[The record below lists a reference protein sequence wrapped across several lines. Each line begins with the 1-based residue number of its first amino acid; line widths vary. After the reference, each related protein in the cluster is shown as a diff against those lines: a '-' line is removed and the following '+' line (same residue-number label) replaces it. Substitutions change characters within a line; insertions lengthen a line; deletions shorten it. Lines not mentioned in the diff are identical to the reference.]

1 MKLCYMND
9 ATPLMQ
15 QYFSIKN
22 QHPETL
28 LLFQVGDFYEL
39 FFEDAKTAASAL
51 GIALTARG
59 KNKGEPIPL
68 CGVPV
73 HALDYYLVK
82 LVKLGFKVAICEQL
96 EPPVPGKVVERGVT
110 QVLTP
115 GTLTDTKL
123 LDEKSASYLFSFF
136 PTTHSWGL
144 LFGEL
149 LTAQL
154 YATVLPTAADRTL
167 ESELIR
173 FFPDEILI
181 PPSSLGKTFQGF
193 FKSRG
198 YFTTTVNQDSGQI
211 QEVDAWMIR
220 NLRGSSVQK
229 IYEQES
235 LRHAISLFHAYVAK
249 NQQSALEQFKSIQ
262 FYQPEDFLLLDPS
275 TQRNLELIKSSHDGS
290 RKNTLFAVMDK
301 ATTAMGSR
309 VVKKWLLRPLIKKDM
324 ITARQD
330 AVQLLLQD
338 AGISQKLEDL
348 LQQVGDIERVVGRIG
363 LLRATLH
370 DYLMLAQALAVV
382 PHIVQILN
390 ARKRVQLIEVIAQS
404 IADFSSLHGLLLSA
418 LNDDNSKP
426 WTIKPG
432 FDLELD
438 RLRELVENANQKILE
453 LELQEQQKTGIQ
465 SLKIRFNQAH
475 GYYIEITKAN
485 LDAVPEYYTRHQ
497 TLVGRERF
505 TIASLRDL
513 QQEIFSAKGHI
524 DHVESAVFS
533 RIKAEVV
540 SHISQLRKLAY
551 ALSNLDALLGLSK
564 LAYENGYVRPEFN
577 TERIISIQAGRHPV
591 VAHSLGNSFIPNDT
605 ALNDQESVWIITGPN
620 MGGKSTYLRQV
631 ALINIMAQC
640 GSFVPASAAQLPI
653 LDRIFTR
660 IGAGDNVSEGKSTF
674 LVEMEETASICSQAT
689 KNSLVI
695 LDEVGRGTSTFDGL
709 AIAQAVVEYIA
720 TRVQARCLF
729 ATHYHELTLL
739 QEQIPGI
746 ASYYAASTKTAD
758 GILFLYKIMRGVA
771 DGSFGVEVAKLAG
784 LPDSVIVRAEQI
796 LTVLGSSEINHSEV
810 LKQLP
815 TSDPLMERYE
825 HILAENK
832 ALKNDHA
839 LMAKKVKEQD
849 EILRALGSL
858 DYDNLSPKQAF
869 DLLWKLKQN

>member
-1 MKLCYMND
+1 MQD

-15 QYFSIKN
+15 QYFTIKA
-22 QHPETL
+22 QHPDTIL
-28 LLFQVGDFYEL
+28 MFQVGDFYEL
-39 FFEDAKTAASAL
+39 FFDDAKTAAAAL

-73 HALDYYLVK
+73 HALDHYLTK
-82 LVKLGFKVAICEQL
+82 LVKSGFKVAICEQL
-96 EPPVPGKVVERGVT
+96 EPPVPGRVVERGVT

-115 GTLTDTKL
+115 GTLTDAKL

-136 PTTHSWGL
+136 PTTDSWGL
-144 LFGEL
+144 LFGEI

-154 YATVLPTAADRTL
+154 YATVLPASADRTL

-181 PPSSLGKTFQGF
+181 PPSSLGKTYQGF

-198 YFTTTVNQDSGQI
+198 YFTTMVNQEAGEN
-211 QEVDAWMIR
+211 QEFDAWMVR
-220 NLRGSSVQK
+220 NLRGASVQK
-229 IYEQES
+229 IYEQEA
-235 LRHAISLFHAYVAK
+235 LKRAVSLFHAYVAK

-275 TQRNLELIKSSHDGS
+275 TQRNLELIKSSQDGS
-290 RKNTLFAVMDK
+290 RKNTLFAVMDR

-309 VVKKWLLRPLIKKDM
+309 VVKKWLLRPLIKKEM

-330 AVQLLLQD
+330 TVQLLLQD
-338 AGISQKLEDL
+338 AGISQKLEQL
-348 LQQVGDIERVVGRIG
+348 LAQVGDIERVVGRIG
-363 LLRATLH
+363 LLRANLH
-370 DYLMLAQALAVV
+370 DYVMLSQALEVI

-390 ARKRVQLIEVIAQS
+390 SRKRVQLIEAILQS
-404 IADFSSLHGLLLSA
+404 IADFSLLHSLLVAS

-432 FDLELD
+432 FDLQLD

-453 LELQEQQKTGIQ
+453 LETQEQEKTGIQ

-485 LDAVPEYYTRHQ
+485 LDSVPDYYTRHQ

-505 TIASLRDL
+505 TIPALRDL

-524 DHVESAVFS
+524 DQVEAAVFS
-533 RIKAEVV
+533 RIKGEVV

-564 LAYENGYVRPEFN
+564 LAYENGYVRPQFN
-577 TERIISIQAGRHPV
+577 TERTISIDAGRHPV
-591 VAHSLGNSFIPNDT
+591 VAHLIGNNFIPNDT
-605 ALNDQESVWIITGPN
+605 KLDDNESVWIITGPN

-640 GSFVPASAAQLPI
+640 GSFVPAQAANLHI

-709 AIAQAVVEYIA
+709 AIAQSVVEYIA
-720 TRVQARCLF
+720 TKVQARCLF

-739 QEQIPGI
+739 QDQIQGI
-746 ASYYAASTKTAD
+746 ASYYAASTKRPD
-758 GILFLYKIMRGVA
+758 GILFLYKILRGVA
-771 DGSFGVEVAKLAG
+771 DGSFGVEVAKLAQ
-784 LPDSVIVRAEQI
+784 LPDAVIMRAEQI
-796 LTVLGSSEINHSEV
+796 LTVLGATELQHSNA

-815 TSDPLMERYE
+815 SAQSSDPLMERYE
-825 HILAENK
+825 LLMRENK
-832 ALKNDHA
+832 SLKNEYA
-839 LMAKKVKEQD
+839 AITQKVKEQD

-869 DLLWKLKQN
+869 DLLWKLKQG